1 MMARISRATV
11 SLAALGL
18 SLVFSPA
25 APAQQ
30 KEPTI
35 YTYVA
40 AWSVQ
45 RAHWGE
51 FEAQVQERAKP
62 HLDSL
67 VQNGTLTEWG
77 FDTAELHT
85 PDGMT
90 HSLWWSATSQGA
102 IVKALD
108 ELRKMP
114 ENPAYGAVTRHS
126 DLFLRS
132 ISNNVRM
139 GGRQAAYDS
148 VSSYQLRPGK
158 AEEWLN
164 FFNTFE
170 KPVLDQLLSDGTILG
185 YGVDEEDFHTSS
197 PGARYLWILFAD
209 PAAMDQVDEAFDAA
223 RAKYSSET
231 GRAIG
236 ASYREL
242 VDPEAHRDQLSR
254 IIDYS
259 HK

>member
-1 MMARISRATV
+1 MARISRAMV
-11 SLAALGL
+11 SLGALVL

-25 APAQQ
+25 ASAQQ

-35 YTYVA
+35 FTYVA

-45 RAHWGE
+45 RAQWGE
-51 FEAQVQERAKP
+51 FEAGMQKNAKP

-85 PDGMT
+85 PEGMT
-90 HSLWWSATSQGA
+90 HSIWWSATSQGA
-102 IVKALD
+102 IVKTLD

-114 ENPAYGAVTRHS
+114 ANPATGAVTRHS

-139 GGRQAAYDS
+139 GGKQAAYDA
-148 VSSYQLRPGK
+148 VSSYQLKPGK
-158 AEEWLN
+158 AEEWMN
-164 FFNTFE
+164 FFSTFE

-185 YGVDEEDFHTSS
+185 YGVDEENFHTSS
-197 PGARYLWILFAD
+197 PGARYIWILFAD
-209 PAAMDQVDEAFDAA
+209 PGAMDKVDAAFDAA
-223 RAKYSSET
+223 RAKHSSET
-231 GRAIG
+231 GKAID

-242 VDPEAHRDQLSR
+242 VDLKAHRDQLSR
-254 IIDYS
+254 IIEYS